1 MKKSTFDRCRRAV
14 STMTSAQR
22 HDLKVAIEWRD
33 KKDLVAAVVSL
44 VGTPHHMSPL
54 PPPRDSA
61 VGKRFFLLHAR
72 RRDSGSLPT
81 GQIVVD
87 KTCSPPYIRHHD
99 AMVHTVPSHFTRV
112 REMIP
117 RKRSATLRML
127 LAIDWLRPSVQ
138 LRLLVYRQSR
148 NASQSRTPSPGYRG
162 TLRCCH
168 HILPDR

>member
-1 MKKSTFDRCRRAV
+1 MKKLAFHRCLRLV
-14 STMTSAQR
+14 PTMTSAQR

-87 KTCSPPYIRHHD
+87 KTCSTTIYTSPRCHGTHCTITLHPCAGNDSPKTVRHF
-99 AMVHTVPSHFTRV
+99 A
-112 REMIP
+112 
-117 RKRSATLRML
+117 
-127 LAIDWLRPSVQ
+127 
-138 LRLLVYRQSR
+138 
-148 NASQSRTPSPGYRG
+148 NAAGN
-162 TLRCCH
+162 
-168 HILPDR
+168 